1 MPFVLAIG
9 LVTLLMSPLLVP
21 FVRFSLGND
30 LYSHVILIPLVS
42 AYLVW
47 QIRGTFTPGSA
58 PLRAL
63 ATLPTSLGAVCLGL
77 LWFDRPTA
85 AQDAM
90 ALTGA
95 AYVCFAWTAALAL
108 VGRDTLR
115 KTVFP
120 LAFLLAMVP
129 FPTAVES
136 AIETFLQH
144 GSAACA
150 YAMFQLAG
158 TTLYRNDLIFHLPGI
173 TLEVAPQCSGI
184 RSSLVLLITSLVGGY
199 LFLRSPVRRT
209 ILSLAVIPLALV
221 RNGFRVFV
229 LGELCVEVGPHMIDS
244 AIHHRGGPIF
254 FALSLIPFMGLV
266 WLLMRGERKKT
277 PKAPPSKE
285 LPTSPHSSSAHP

>member
-1 MPFVLAIG
+1 MPFLLAVG

-30 LYSHVILIPLVS
+30 LYSHTILIPCVS
-42 AYLVW
+42 AYLAW
-47 QIRGTFTPGSA
+47 QIRGTFTPGSQ
-58 PLRAL
+58 PLRPL
-63 ATLPTSLGAVCLGL
+63 SLLPAAIGILCLGL
-77 LWFDRPTA
+77 VWFDRPAA
-85 AQDAM
+85 AQDVM
-90 ALTGA
+90 ALTAA
-95 AYVCFAWTAALAL
+95 AYVSFLWTAALAL
-108 VGRDTLR
+108 IGRDTLR
-115 KTVFP
+115 KTLFP

-158 TTLYRNDLIFHLPGI
+158 TTLYRNELVFHLPGI

-209 ILSLAVIPLALV
+209 ILSVAVIPLALV

-266 WLLMRGERKKT
+266 WLLMRGERKHLR
-277 PKAPPSKE
+277 KAPVDAALSG
-285 LPTSPHSSSAHP
+285 TSSSASPR